1 MKIIIITIIDHENN
15 HDRPSTIFHHHQPN
29 HHLNPLIEHAALRE
43 CMSTQLD
50 RGAVLCGP
58 SGAVAFPHQ
67 RLSRTGQGRTV
78 LLDGGDHRWDDPI

>member
-1 MKIIIITIIDHENN
+1 MTITMKITIITIIDHENN
-15 HDRPSTIFHHHQPN
+15 HENNHHHNHRPSTIFHHHQP
-29 HHLNPLIEHAALRE
+29 HHLNPLIEHAHALLRE

-67 RLSRTGQGRTV
+67 RLSRTG
-78 LLDGGDHRWDDPI
+78 